1 MFGAQFLVKITLV
14 NFRGEMKRKS
24 IQWIVFFCGL
34 SIMSLGIALVTR
46 GNLGTTP
53 ISTLPLVSAYLT
65 HLTFG
70 QTTFII
76 NILFVG
82 LQWLLLRKSVNWT
95 ILLQI
100 PMTLAF
106 SFLIDFSMGLTEWMQ
121 TDSYIKCLAISMLG
135 NAVLGAGV
143 ALEVFSGAMVLP
155 GEGLVL
161 AVAKVTQKPFANLKI
176 LNDVTLVILAVLLSW
191 AAFGELRGVRE
202 GTIISAVFVGIFVKL
217 WLRLITKLTQTAPAD
232 NA

>member
-1 MFGAQFLVKITLV
+1 
-14 NFRGEMKRKS
+14 MKRKT

-34 SIMSLGIALVTR
+34 SVMSLGISLVTR

-53 ISTLPLVSAYLT
+53 ISTLPLVSSYLT

-70 QTTFII
+70 QTTFLI
-76 NILFVG
+76 NILFVIVE
-82 LQWLLLRKSVNWT
+82 WMLLRRSANWT

-100 PMTLAF
+100 PMTFAF
-106 SFLIDFSMGLTEWMQ
+106 SCLIDFSMGITEWMQ
-121 TDSYIKCLAISMLG
+121 TDSYVKSLGISMLG

-143 ALEVFSGAMVLP
+143 ALEVFSGTMVLP

-161 AVAKVTQKPFANLKI
+161 AVAKVTQKSFANLKI
-176 LNDVTLVILAVLLSW
+176 LNDVTLVILAILLSW

-202 GTIISAVFVGIFVKL
+202 GTLISAVCVGIFVKL
-217 WLRLITKLTQTAPAD
+217 WLSLITKLTHTAPAD
-232 NA
+232 TA